1 MAPATAPQQLILPKL
16 RITPRSA
23 PKLKDQ
29 SAAGLGSSRMS
40 AFPPRGPRPAMT
52 ALRRLRTDI
61 PIWGEGSQRPFDRPT
76 KQSHPADTLD
86 EGTEAGPGAMLPRR
100 RLAGLSALGAYYA
113 GVRVGAQCGPT
124 RSPTRP
130 PPASCPE
137 LSLLADPAGRIS
149 SNTPRAAPQRPRAQK
164 ARPSA
169 SYKRPNAA
177 TGAATTTSSFH
188 QNSYHICYYR
198 SIGGIFLTEGFQA
211 LIRLPEVP
219 PAPLRGA
226 WARFSLG

>member
-137 LSLLADPAGRIS
+137 LSLLQTR
-149 SNTPRAAPQRPRAQK
+149 Q
-164 ARPSA
+164 
-169 SYKRPNAA
+169 
-177 TGAATTTSSFH
+177 GA
-188 QNSYHICYYR
+188 
-198 SIGGIFLTEGFQA
+198 FLPT
-211 LIRLPEVP
+211 P
-219 PAPLRGA
+219 PAPPLSVPERKRPDRARVTSGRTPQRARQQRHRASIKTHIISVIIVRSGA
-226 WARFSLG
+226 YF